1 MKQKLFTLLTL
12 LVLCVTGVWGAV
24 SDPSA
29 SDFSGGA
36 KKFTE
41 NTLQWTTI
49 AADGMPSWA
58 SGWVVTGKSSART
71 TIKAQTS
78 AKKIYLTPGETSED
92 DVVYSS
98 GVIPTAATSC
108 LLKGGGDQKTLY
120 FYVTNVTKVE
130 AYMSADGDY
139 SDRGLKLS
147 VVGESK
153 TATTNMAADKLSVMT
168 ALEGLDAS
176 KKYIIR
182 VEGTNTSKDVYLY
195 AIRFT
200 VGTTIP
206 TTYTTVNTALSNQT
220 FFACNATA
228 SPALSG
234 TAQANVAF
242 LDGGNEIFSMK
253 GSFKNGSNNWTIDE
267 ASYRWMK
274 CGSSA
279 TYVITPVNGI
289 NIKSATLYT
298 MANSDSGGNC
308 WVIDADDTETP
319 ATASAPTAVSL
330 VKDGSGKYSFTYKAG
345 TTSEVRMIVK
355 VVYDIIENID
365 VRISSAGYATLYYD
379 KKLTIPAGVTAYSAS
394 VSGANALLTP
404 IADVIP
410 ANTGVILKGDAG
422 TYKFVVTTADAPVVS
437 GNVLK
442 GTTSAKT
449 VAEVKAALSATKVFT
464 LGQNASSEVGLR
476 EYSGTD
482 IRAYCAYAVDLSFD
496 PGANFFSFD
505 EDVTAINKVEAKK
518 VENGVYYNL
527 AGQQVAQP
535 SKGLYIV
542 NGRKVIVK

>member
-12 LVLCVTGVWGAV
+12 LVLCVTGASAAV

-71 TIKAQTS
+71 TIKAQAS

-98 GVIPTAATSC
+98 GAIPTAATSC

-130 AYMSADGDY
+130 AYMSADGSY

-168 ALEGLDAS
+168 ALDGLDAS

-182 VEGTNTSKDVYLY
+182 VEGTNTSSDVYLY

-200 VGTTIP
+200 VGATIP

-220 FFACNATA
+220 LFACNATA
-228 SPALSG
+228 SPALSS

-242 LDGGNEIFSMK
+242 LDGGNEIFSMT
-253 GSFKNGSNNWTIDE
+253 GSFKGGSADWSIDE
-267 ASYRWMK
+267 GTYRWMK
-274 CGSSA
+274 CASSA
-279 TYVITPVNGI
+279 TYEITPAKGI
-289 NIKSATLYT
+289 TIKSATLYT
-298 MANSDSGGNC
+298 MANNNSGGDC
-308 WVIDADDTETP
+308 WVIDAGDTETA
-319 ATASAPTAVSL
+319 ATANTPTAVNL
-330 VKDGSGKYSFTYKAG
+330 VTNGSGKYSFTYKSG
-345 TTSEVRMIVK
+345 TTTEVRMVVK
-355 VVYDIIENID
+355 VVYDRVESVD
-365 VRISSAGYATLYYD
+365 VKVSSAGYATLYYD
-379 KKLTIPAGVTAYSAS
+379 KKLAIPAGVTAYSAS

-410 ANTGVILKGDAG
+410 ATTGVILKGDAG
-422 TYKFVVTTADAPVVS
+422 TYKFVVTSADAPDVS

-442 GTTSAKT
+442 GTTSATTVDDIKT
-449 VAEVKAALSATKVFT
+449 YWVATKVFT
-464 LGQNASSEVGLR
+464 LGQNVSSEVGLR
-476 EYSGTD
+476 EYSGSD
-482 IRAYCAYAVDLSFD
+482 IRAYSAYAVDLSFD
-496 PGANFFSFD
+496 PGANFFSFN

-518 VENGVYYNL
+518 VENGVFYNL

-535 SKGLYIV
+535 TKGLYIV
-542 NGRKVIVK
+542 NGKKVVLK